1 MMLSDD
7 GLRLDPKKFRFFFAA
22 LFVLLLV
29 MIWTGSF
36 IALKAVRENLK
47 VSLKNRIEAD
57 SLVLEDHASRTLDAV
72 TARLESMLP
81 LTTEDTIR
89 IEALSVDVLRQ
100 IVSEDRIVRS
110 LSLVDPSGKVVASS
124 SPGNLG
130 ITLPKD
136 FLPTPLLSSVRPTT
150 HFGPVLPYRDLQQA
164 VQAPMQKN
172 EDMRFWIAAMP
183 VNVESQIYQWI
194 LTVNLSL
201 FSNLWSRTDRDE
213 STEIALLDYAGNR
226 IITHH
231 PLDSVNQTNLIQ
243 SIIAKVQDS
252 QRGYFEFEN
261 GRPIMVAYRASTD
274 HPIILATVGDVDVY
288 LGDHADEQNM
298 LLLAAVIITS
308 LLSVLMLLFYRWYL
322 RYEISV
328 IEMSNQ
334 SRAIGAHL
342 MVSESDIGGRITAA
356 NKIFLKVSGYE
367 LRELIGKNH
376 RMLNSGMY
384 TKDYYSN
391 LWQTITAGKIWK
403 GTFRNRNKSGGYYWV
418 NATIVPYKDAWGKV
432 SRFVGFYSDITDA
445 VSHSEKFEHERR
457 LREDLSRI
465 NQELIT
471 DANTDELTGVANR
484 RSFAAFADQLLKSST
499 ELTYPV
505 SLMMLDLDFFKR
517 VNDTHGHQ
525 AGDVVLKTLADRWKS
540 QIRTSD
546 MLARLGG
553 EEFCVLLHNATSAQ
567 AKLVADKLLA
577 ITSSSPIPYLDGS
590 GCTIDIPIAVSIG
603 LACADN
609 AKGILVD
616 DLLRLADV
624 ALYEAKH
631 AGRNRLIIKRMD

>member
-89 IEALSVDVLRQ
+89 AKALSVDVLRQ

-590 GCTIDIPIAVSIG
+590 GCTIDIPITVSIG

>member
-1 MMLSDD
+1 M
-7 GLRLDPKKFRFFFAA
+7 
-22 LFVLLLV
+22 
-29 MIWTGSF
+29 
-36 IALKAVRENLK
+36 
-47 VSLKNRIEAD
+47 
-57 SLVLEDHASRTLDAV
+57 
-72 TARLESMLP
+72 
-81 LTTEDTIR
+81 
-89 IEALSVDVLRQ
+89 
-100 IVSEDRIVRS
+100 
-110 LSLVDPSGKVVASS
+110 
-124 SPGNLG
+124 
-130 ITLPKD
+130 
-136 FLPTPLLSSVRPTT
+136 
-150 HFGPVLPYRDLQQA
+150 
-164 VQAPMQKN
+164 
-172 EDMRFWIAAMP
+172 
-183 VNVESQIYQWI
+183 
-194 LTVNLSL
+194 
-201 FSNLWSRTDRDE
+201 
-213 STEIALLDYAGNR
+213 
-226 IITHH
+226 
-231 PLDSVNQTNLIQ
+231 
-243 SIIAKVQDS
+243 
-252 QRGYFEFEN
+252 
-261 GRPIMVAYRASTD
+261 
-274 HPIILATVGDVDVY
+274 GDVDAF
-288 LGDHADEQNM
+288 LAEHADEQQRFIWGAAVLSLALSIVM
-298 LLLAAVIITS
+298 LLL
-308 LLSVLMLLFYRWYL
+308 YRWYL
-322 RYEISV
+322 RYELSV

-334 SRAIGAHL
+334 SLAIGAHL
-342 MVSESDIGGRITAA
+342 LVSESDIGGRITAA

-590 GCTIDIPIAVSIG
+590 GCTIDIPITVSIG

>member
-136 FLPTPLLSSVRPTT
+136 FLPKPLLSSVRATT

-590 GCTIDIPIAVSIG
+590 GCTIDIPITVSIG

>member
-47 VSLKNRIEAD
+47 VSLKDRIEAD

-89 IEALSVDVLRQ
+89 AKALSVDVLRQ

-136 FLPTPLLSSVRPTT
+136 FLPKPLLSSVRATT

-172 EDMRFWIAAMP
+172 EDMKFWIAAMP

-201 FSNLWSRTDRDE
+201 FSNLWSRTDSDE
-213 STEIALLDYAGNR
+213 STEIALLDYAGNK
-226 IITHH
+226 IIAHH

-274 HPIILATVGDVDVY
+274 HPIILAIVGDVDVY

-298 LLLAAVIITS
+298 LLLAAVIITV

-525 AGDVVLKTLADRWKS
+525 AGDVVLKTLTDRWKS

-553 EEFCVLLHNATSAQ
+553 EEFCVLLHNATSSQ

-577 ITSSSPIPYLDGS
+577 ITSSAPISYSDGS
-590 GCTIDIPIAVSIG
+590 GRRIDIPITVSIG